1 MARPKG
7 AKNKSKAPVV
17 EGGNPLFNLSDAK
30 PVDPNWKD
38 IAPTAITEED
48 LALEREL
55 ERMALES
62 PIPDIDPDI
71 AKPLTK
77 EKVSLEHLRDQVD
90 GEYRAAKTLNEL
102 DQQVSVAKRL
112 GCDSID
118 AAPEIIR
125 YYCGKDYSESH
136 GFFMY
141 KDIKVHFPQTY
152 EAVKARA
159 KMTVEQKLFGSSKVK

>member
-1 MARPKG
+1 MARTKG
-7 AKNKSKAPVV
+7 AKNKVKPPVDDA
-17 EGGNPLFNLSDAK
+17 NPMFNLADAK
-30 PVDPNWKD
+30 PVDPSWRED
-38 IAPTAITEED
+38 VAPTAITEED

-77 EKVSLEHLRDQVD
+77 EKVNLEHLREHVD

-118 AAPEIIR
+118 AQPEIIC
-125 YYCGKDYSESH
+125 YYCGKDYAESH

-152 EAVKARA
+152 EAAKLRS
-159 KMTVEQKLFGSSKVK
+159 KMTVEQKLFGESKVK